1 MTATTAPPTRIGKS
15 AVAALGLLAV
25 ATGALESVVAP
36 TLPLLQRELDM
47 SPAEGALL
55 SIMLL
60 ITGALVTPVAGK
72 FGDRYGGKRVMVRLM
87 AVVGAGGLLSSLAP
101 NLPVL
106 LLGQLLQGAMVGALP
121 LSFILVR
128 AHLPEGESKVAI
140 GVVSGL
146 FVAGGMAGTLS
157 AGPVAEGLSRHWM
170 FALPTLA
177 VIGATLLVNRLMP
190 QDPPLQPA
198 GSGTGAGDGTGGGT
212 GTGAGIRTGDGTGDG
227 TGIDWPGLALLSGTL
242 ITLMLV
248 LQLAPEAGS
257 QPLALGALVVV
268 LAAFVTGWIAVER
281 RAASPLVDLRML
293 ARPAVWKACVLTFMI
308 CVGTSG
314 ALYLVP
320 QLFDV
325 PTEAYGFGAGATEI
339 GFFLLPG
346 TVAASVAGPLG
357 GMGARRFGSRAV
369 VTAGIVLMAASLL
382 ALAAVHTEIW
392 HLVVGKAAIALGN
405 GLCVTA
411 MVTSTATSVEHS
423 DTGIATSLV
432 LVTRVLGYA
441 VGMQVC
447 GAILTA
453 GTPSGSD
460 VPAESAFVTGFV
472 LAGAVTALSLLVAR
486 TMSKGVTE

>member
-1 MTATTAPPTRIGKS
+1 MTATTAPPPIRIGRS

-25 ATGALESVVAP
+25 SSGALESVVTP

-55 SIMLL
+55 GIMLL

-72 FGDRYGGKRVMVRLM
+72 FGDRYGGKRVLVRLM
-87 AVVGAGGLLSSLAP
+87 AVVGVGGLVSSLAP

-177 VIGATLLVNRLMP
+177 VLGATLLVNRLMP
-190 QDPPLQPA
+190 QDPPVP
-198 GSGTGAGDGTGGGT
+198 S
-212 GTGAGIRTGDGTGDG
+212 DG
-227 TGIDWPGLALLSGTL
+227 TGIDWPGLVLLSGTL

-257 QPLALGALVVV
+257 QPLALGAFVV
-268 LAAFVTGWIAVER
+268 LLVAFAAGWIAVER

-293 ARPAVWKACVLTFMI
+293 ARPAVWKSCVLTFMI

-357 GMGARRFGSRAV
+357 GMGARRLGSRAV
-369 VTAGIVLMAASLL
+369 VTAGIVLMAGSLL

-392 HLVVGKAAIALGN
+392 HLVVAKTAIALGS

-453 GTPSGSD
+453 ATPSGSD